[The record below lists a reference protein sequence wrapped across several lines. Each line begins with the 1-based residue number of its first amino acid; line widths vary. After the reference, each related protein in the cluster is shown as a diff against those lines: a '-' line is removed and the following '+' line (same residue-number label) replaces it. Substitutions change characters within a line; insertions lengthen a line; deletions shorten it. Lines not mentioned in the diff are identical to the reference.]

1 MRNQLAKQMCLEC
14 LSPSFAKPN
23 MKGYIGVRDNSLIT
37 GYYVYNKNNEY
48 LPQVGTMN
56 KRRNNCSVEVLQLN
70 DFVPNLKKKKSGTFW
85 ISKLRI
91 RQYAL
96 VLLCVREKHVLC
108 FFSLLEIF
116 SLSTHFAPLLT
127 ELREA
132 EGIL

>member
-1 MRNQLAKQMCLEC
+1 MCLEC

-70 DFVPNLKKKKSGTFW
+70 DFVPNLKKKKKW
-85 ISKLRI
+85 H
-91 RQYAL
+91 
-96 VLLCVREKHVLC
+96 LLDFKVTDKAVCTCTTLC
-108 FFSLLEIF
+108 
-116 SLSTHFAPLLT
+116 
-127 ELREA
+127 
-132 EGIL
+132 

>member
-1 MRNQLAKQMCLEC
+1 MCLEC

-70 DFVPNLKKKKSGTFW
+70 DFVPSLKKKKKKESGTFW
-85 ISKLRI
+85 ISKFQI
-91 RQYAL
+91 RQYVL
-96 VLLCVREKHVLC
+96 VLLCVRGKHILC

-132 EGIL
+132 EWIL